1 MIPAVGEQDPDQRR
15 RSMRV
20 HRAQRR
26 RQQVRRRRLAL
37 GGGVAAVL
45 VAAGLIVAQLAAGG
59 GSPPAAGSH
68 RTTSHSTG
76 PATTTGRSATDP
88 GGSSEPPKTGS
99 VTISAVGDTMLGYA
113 GTLAPNPGSYFD
125 GVRSQ
130 ITGDIRFANLE
141 GALTDLT
148 SGKCAVLHTSCYEF
162 RAPPSWARY
171 FKHAGFTIVSN
182 ANNHAFDFWQAG
194 LDDTVAALDHAGLAH
209 TGRTREITYVK
220 VRNLTVAFIGVAS
233 YPNTGPLND
242 YPAARALIHTADAK
256 ADIVVVAMH
265 AGAEG
270 TSALHLTGQAEIYG
284 GENRGNPEAF
294 ARMAIDAGADLV
306 IGYSPHVLRAMEI
319 YHHRLIA
326 YSLGNFAGYHNFTL
340 DGDLG
345 ISGILQAK
353 LAADGR
359 FMGGQFV
366 STTLV
371 GPGQPELD
379 PSGRGAALIEQL
391 TRADLGDRG
400 AHISAAGRIT
410 P

>member
-1 MIPAVGEQDPDQRR
+1 
-15 RSMRV
+15 MRV
-20 HRAQRR
+20 HRARERR
-26 RQQVRRRRLAL
+26 RQVRRRRIAL
-37 GGGVAAVL
+37 GGAAAVVL
-45 VAAGLIVAQLAAGG
+45 LAVGLAVAQLAAGG
-59 GSPPAAGSH
+59 DSPAAAGGQPGASH
-68 RTTSHSTG
+68 HDPSTPAASQPSTG
-76 PATTTGRSATDP
+76 GTAAGTG
-88 GGSSEPPKTGS
+88 GGHKTGS
-99 VTISAVGDTMLGYA
+99 VSISAVGDTMLGYA
-113 GTLAPNPGSYFD
+113 GVLAPNPGSYFD

-141 GALTDLT
+141 GALTDLS

-209 TGRTREITYVK
+209 TGRTREITYIK

-242 YPAARALIHTADAK
+242 YPAARSLIHTADAR

-270 TSALHLTGQAEIYG
+270 TSALHLTGQDEIYG

-294 ARMAIDAGADLV
+294 ARMAIDAGADLI
-306 IGYSPHVLRAMEI
+306 IGYSPHVLRAMEV

-345 ISGILQAK
+345 LSGILQAK

-359 FMGGQFV
+359 FLNGRFV

-379 PSGRGAALIEQL
+379 PSGRGAALIEQ
-391 TRADLGDRG
+391 RSRDDLGARG
-400 AHISAAGRIT
+400 AHVSAAGRIT
-410 P
+410 A

>member
-1 MIPAVGEQDPDQRR
+1 MIPAVGEQDSDQHRPA
-15 RSMRV
+15 MRV

-37 GGGVAAVL
+37 GGGVAVVL
-45 VAAGLIVAQLAAGG
+45 VAAGFVVAQLAAGG
-59 GSPPAAGSH
+59 GPSSAAGSH
-68 RTTSHSTG
+68 RTTAHSTT
-76 PATTTGRSATDP
+76 PTTTDGSSTDP
-88 GGSSEPPKTGS
+88 ASGGDPPATGS

-113 GTLAPNPGSYFD
+113 GVLAPNPGSYFD

-141 GALTDLT
+141 GALTDLS

-171 FKHAGFTIVSN
+171 FKHAGFTIVSD

-209 TGRTREITYVK
+209 TGRTHEITYMT

-242 YPAARALIHTADAK
+242 YAAARTLIHTADAK

-270 TSALHLTGQAEIYG
+270 TSALHLTGQDEIYG

-294 ARMAIDAGADLV
+294 ARMAIDAGADLI

-345 ISGILQAK
+345 ISGILRVK

-359 FMGGQFV
+359 FLSGHFV
-366 STTLV
+366 STTLA

-391 TRADLGDRG
+391 SREDLGARG
-400 AHISAAGRIT
+400 AHVSAGGRIT
-410 P
+410 S

>member
-1 MIPAVGEQDPDQRR
+1 MVLVVVG
-15 RSMRV
+15 
-20 HRAQRR
+20 
-26 RQQVRRRRLAL
+26 
-37 GGGVAAVL
+37 L
-45 VAAGLIVAQLAAGG
+45 VAAQLVSGG
-59 GSPPAAGSH
+59 GSSTGAGSDSGGS
-68 RTTSHSTG
+68 RPDRSTIPTSTIPGGGTTG
-76 PATTTGRSATDP
+76 PS
-88 GGSSEPPKTGS
+88 GGEPPKTGT

-113 GTLAPNPGSYFD
+113 GVLAPNPGSYFD

-162 RAPPSWARY
+162 RAPPAWARY
-171 FKHAGFTIVSN
+171 FSHAGFTIVSN

-242 YPAARALIHTADAK
+242 YPAARRLIHVADAK

-270 TSALHLTGQAEIYG
+270 TGALHLTGQDEIYG

-294 ARMAIDAGADLV
+294 SRMAIDAGADLI
-306 IGYSPHVLRAMEI
+306 IGYSPHVLRAMEV
-319 YHHRLIA
+319 YHSRLIA

-340 DGDLG
+340 DGELG
-345 ISGILQAK
+345 ISGILHVR

-359 FMGGQFV
+359 FLGGRLV
-366 STTLV
+366 STRLV
-371 GPGQPELD
+371 GPGQPALD
-379 PSGRGAALIEQL
+379 PGGAGAALIEQL
-391 TRADLGDRG
+391 SRADLGARG
-400 AHISAAGRIT
+400 AHIAADGRISR
-410 P
+410 